1 MSERQW
7 FFIDGGNQTGPVS
20 ETQIKT
26 LLQSGRLP
34 RDTMVWSD
42 NLPAWTPASQ
52 VPALSSATGETQWH
66 YVQGNAQAGPVSE
79 AELKQLLAVGQITPQ
94 TMVWSAG
101 MAGWSPAA
109 AVPALAGAAPAQA
122 AAAVQTE
129 PAAGTG
135 ALTPS
140 EVVLLHADQFV
151 GEGTMLKGG
160 NWTSLTTGAKV
171 GYLELTQTLLTAALL
186 ANEQA
191 GAVRL
196 QMQPKKAMLGLK
208 SKNVAMVEYVQ
219 DAQWPE
225 GTLEWICVEGMRGQK
240 PREAEDLFTGML
252 LMDSTYPHTLAG
264 NIAQVG
270 LEKRGLLSTEEKKKL
285 MIISVMN
292 FKVTDQTRAA
302 MAACP
307 PPSVR
312 QLLDQCRQSRPD
324 IFQALAEAAKTA
336 LGNRREYND

>member
-7 FFIDGGNQTGPVS
+7 YYIDGGSQTGPVP
-20 ETQIKT
+20 ETQLKS

-34 RDTMVWSD
+34 RETMVWSD
-42 NLPAWTPASQ
+42 NLPAWTPAAQ
-52 VPALSSATGETQWH
+52 VSSLGTVAAETQWH
-66 YVQGNAQAGPVSE
+66 YAQGTAQVGPVSE
-79 AELKQLLAVGQITPQ
+79 AELKQLLAVGGITPQ
-94 TMVWSAG
+94 TMVWSPG
-101 MAGWSPAA
+101 MAGWAPAA
-109 AVPALAGAAPAQA
+109 TVPALTAVPAQA
-122 AAAVQTE
+122 AAAVQTA

-135 ALTPS
+135 VLTPS
-140 EVVLLHADQFV
+140 EVVLLHSDQFV

-160 NWTSLTTGAKV
+160 NWTTLTTGVKV
-171 GYLELTQTLLTAALL
+171 GYMELTQTLLTAALL

-196 QMQPKKAMLGLK
+196 RMQPKKAMFGLK
-208 SKNVAMVEYVQ
+208 STNVAIVEYVQ
-219 DAQWPE
+219 DAEWPE
-225 GTLEWICVEGMRGQK
+225 GTLEWIAVEGMRGQA
-240 PREAEDLFTGML
+240 PRGAEDLFTGML

-264 NIAQVG
+264 NITCVG

-307 PPSVR
+307 PPAVR

-324 IFQALAEAAKTA
+324 LYQALAEAAKTA
-336 LGNRREYND
+336 LGNRREYSD

>member
-7 FFIDGGNQTGPVS
+7 YYIVAGNQTGPVPES
-20 ETQIKT
+20 QLQE

-34 RDTMVWSD
+34 RETMVWSD
-42 NLPAWTPASQ
+42 SLPAWTPASQ
-52 VPALSSATGETQWH
+52 VSALGAAAAEAQWH
-66 YVQGNAQAGPVSE
+66 YVQGNAQAGPISE
-79 AELKQLLAVGQITPQ
+79 TELKQLLAAGRITPQ
-94 TMVWSAG
+94 TMVWTAG
-101 MAGWSPAA
+101 MAGWAPAA
-109 AVPALAGAAPAQA
+109 TVPQLATVPAQA
-122 AAAVQTE
+122 AAAVQTA
-129 PAAGTG
+129 PATG
-135 ALTPS
+135 AGVLTPS

-151 GEGTMLKGG
+151 GEGTLLKGG

-171 GYLELTQTLLTAALL
+171 GYMELTQTLLTAALL

-196 QMQPKKAMLGLK
+196 RMQPKKAMLGLK
-208 SKNVAMVEYVQ
+208 STNVALVEYVQ
-219 DAQWPE
+219 DAVWPE
-225 GTLEWICVEGMRGQK
+225 GTLEWIAVEGMRGQK

-264 NIAQVG
+264 NIACVG

-285 MIISVMN
+285 LIVSVMN
-292 FKVTDQTRAA
+292 FKVTDETRAA

-307 PPSVR
+307 PPAVR

-324 IFQALAEAAKTA
+324 LFQALADAAKAA
-336 LGNRREYND
+336 LGNRREYSND